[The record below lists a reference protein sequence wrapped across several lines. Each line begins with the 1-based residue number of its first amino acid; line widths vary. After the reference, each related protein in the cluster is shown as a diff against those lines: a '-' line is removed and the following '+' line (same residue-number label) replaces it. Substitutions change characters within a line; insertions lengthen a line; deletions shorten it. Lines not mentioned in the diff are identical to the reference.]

1 MILVI
6 DNYGSFT
13 YNIVQYLREL
23 GAAVQVRRNDQ
34 ISVSEIVA
42 LAPEAIVLSPG
53 AGTPHNSGIC
63 WEVMESLAGKY
74 PVLGIGLGHHIIAEF
89 YGAQVVPASQ
99 LLHGKTAG
107 VKPIGSAIFAG
118 MEREFKGACYHS
130 LVVDPASVPATLQV
144 CATADNGE
152 IMALSHAEHPS
163 VGLQFHPES
172 IMTPMGK
179 KIFRNFL
186 QIITEF
192 SQREVS

>member
-53 AGTPHNSGIC
+53 GGAAQNSAIS
-63 WEVMESLAGKY
+63 WELMADLAGKL
-74 PVLGIGLGHHIIAEF
+74 PILGIGLGHHIIAEF
-89 YGAQVVPASQ
+89 YGAQVVPAPQ

-107 VKPIGSAIFAG
+107 VKPTGSAIFAG

-130 LVVDPASVPATLQV
+130 LVVDPASIPANLQV
-144 CATADNGE
+144 CATADSGE